1 MDMKNA
7 FKKWEAYL
15 GEFVYGGM
23 DGCVTTF
30 AVVAGSVGANLDSR
44 VIIIL
49 GFANLIADGFAMSVG
64 AYLSHKT
71 QRDNLKKRRKANGTE
86 MPFAYEASRDPDGPK
101 SPALIGAVTYAAFIL
116 IGLIPLAA
124 YVIDFFNPL
133 QTGLFKLSCILTAI
147 GFAFIGGLK
156 AYVNE
161 TPVYKGLLE
170 TLLLGTAAAI
180 VAYFIGDFLEHLLM
194 SA

>member
-1 MDMKNA
+1 MQNP
-7 FKKWEAYL
+7 FKKLELYL

-30 AVVAGSVGANLDSR
+30 AVVAGSVGAKLPSE

-71 QRDNLKKRRKANGTE
+71 ERDNIAKQGEIKSSNTRKADDISMHPAGK
-86 MPFAYEASRDPDGPK
+86 K

-116 IGLIPLAA
+116 IGLVPLSV
-124 YVIDFFNPL
+124 YVIDFFRPL
-133 QTGLFKLSCILTAI
+133 QSDLFLRSCILTAI
-147 GFAFIGGLK
+147 GFAFIGWLK
-156 AYVNE
+156 AYVND
-161 TPVYKGLLE
+161 TPIYKGIME
-170 TLLLGTAAAI
+170 TLLLGTAAAA
-180 VAYFIGDFLEHLLM
+180 VAYFIGDFLETIVIG
-194 SA
+194 AA